1 MERVK
6 ILFPFSSP
14 QQDTRGTLVVLN
26 TLFVEL
32 IKQEIQLLL
41 SIIFRLLGRKWAKF
55 YFATYLPG
63 VVKGF
68 VIPLIFCAYNVPVDR
83 NSLPSCIGDNN
94 VSILGSQKKTINSNL
109 TPLYQTCLLN
119 IVYFSSKLQK
129 IILHFIRLYSI
140 KHSTCI
146 IYLIFIIS
154 WYHCFYEK
162 YEKLGNKIEKWLCVL
177 SMSHWRII

>member
-14 QQDTRGTLVVLN
+14 QQGTRGTLVVLN

-41 SIIFRLLGRKWAKF
+41 SIIFRLLGRKRAKF

-68 VIPLIFCAYNVPVDR
+68 VIPVIFCAYNVPVDR
-83 NSLPSCIGDNN
+83 NSLSSCIGGNN
-94 VSILGSQKKTINSNL
+94 VSILGSQKKTTNSNL
-109 TPLYQTCLLN
+109 TLLCQTCLWN

-129 IILHFIRLYSI
+129 IILHFYKALQY
-140 KHSTCI
+140 KAFHMY
-146 IYLIFIIS
+146 YLFNLHNIM
-154 WYHCFYEK
+154 
-162 YEKLGNKIEKWLCVL
+162 VL
-177 SMSHWRII
+177 LLL